1 MATARTQAHE
11 RCRVLEQSQGH
22 HHRDRQQCLGVAA
35 RCFFRGS
42 CANACEGP
50 PPHEPLPLLLPVTV
64 TLSVTLTLTLTKE
77 AVSRS
82 GDEEEE
88 QNLTL
93 MLSLALTLN
102 YP

>member
-11 RCRVLEQSQGH
+11 RCRVPEQSQGH

-77 AVSRS
+77 AVSS
-82 GDEEEE
+82 SDDEEEE